1 MKKVEGC
8 PQPLGVTIEQ
18 EKVNFAVSVPRGESC
33 ELLLYRTGKTEPVQV
48 YEMPEEEGL
57 GEVRF
62 LAVEGLTVQRY
73 EYNYRIGGQVVV
85 DPYVRELA
93 RTKKFGEKP
102 EIPLHQVRG
111 RILNLLYDWE
121 GDRRPNLSWNEVIA
135 YSLHVRGFT
144 KHTSSKVTHRGTFSG
159 IVEKLPY
166 LQELG
171 INQIQCMPVYEFE
184 ERCRTCQS
192 MPVYESEERCRTY
205 QNYWGYGSGYYF
217 APKAAYSVSGH
228 AVQELKDMVKACHRA
243 GIEVVLEMPFTPEI
257 SQQMALECLK
267 YYMLEYHIDGFLLN
281 PYHVSMEGLEQD
293 PLLKGVKLLH
303 KEECFQNIMR
313 RFLKGDDGMVESVIG
328 ALRYHTGESGAC
340 NYLTAHTGFTL
351 YDLVSYEQKHNEAN
365 GEQNQDG
372 PDYNYSWNCGVE
384 GPTRKRTVTEL
395 RKRQIRNA
403 FLLLL
408 LAQGTPCILAGDEF
422 WNTQKGNNN
431 VYCQDNETAWLDW
444 NGLKKDGTLFQDV
457 KRWIAFRKKHPAL
470 CQKQPLL
477 GTDRTAC
484 GVPDVSYHGDA
495 AWQVPSGVYSRQ
507 LGVMYC
513 GGEKQHDFCFVAY
526 NMHWM
531 KHSFALPVLPGERKW
546 YRVIE
551 TTPAAAVENKRKGKS
566 GEQKQEVDRQQS
578 VEDRQGQEL
587 PVEQKQIE
595 LAPRSIVVLVGR

>member
-1 MKKVEGC
+1 M
-8 PQPLGVTIEQ
+8 
-18 EKVNFAVSVPRGESC
+18 
-33 ELLLYRTGKTEPVQV
+33 
-48 YEMPEEEGL
+48 
-57 GEVRF
+57 
-62 LAVEGLTVQRY
+62 
-73 EYNYRIGGQVVV
+73 
-85 DPYVRELA
+85 
-93 RTKKFGEKP
+93 
-102 EIPLHQVRG
+102 
-111 RILNLLYDWE
+111 
-121 GDRRPNLSWNEVIA
+121 
-135 YSLHVRGFT
+135 
-144 KHTSSKVTHRGTFSG
+144 
-159 IVEKLPY
+159 
-166 LQELG
+166 
-171 INQIQCMPVYEFE
+171 
-184 ERCRTCQS
+184 
-192 MPVYESEERCRTY
+192 
-205 QNYWGYGSGYYF
+205 
-217 APKAAYSVSGH
+217 
-228 AVQELKDMVKACHRA
+228 
-243 GIEVVLEMPFTPEI
+243 
-257 SQQMALECLK
+257 
-267 YYMLEYHIDGFLLN
+267 N

-303 KEECFQNIMR
+303 KEERFQNIMR